1 MIEIMRTNDIVLIS
15 AVQAALDEIEIP
27 FFVADSHMSA
37 LEGSLGFLPRRV
49 LVLEEDV
56 AEARRSLILCGLGDH
71 LLPEGGSAA

>member
-49 LVLEEDV
+49 LVLEEDA
-56 AEARRSLILCGLGDH
+56 AEARRSLIQCGLGDH
-71 LLPEGGSAA
+71 LLLEGESPI